1 VFDVGF
7 LVVYIR
13 QRGCMHFYFTG
24 QRRTPAGWVILKTKQ
39 ALGISQRL

>member
-7 LVVYIR
+7 LAVYIR
-13 QRGCMHFYFTG
+13 QRWCMLFISRWQH
-24 QRRTPAGWVILKTKQ
+24 RTPAGWVTLKTKQ